1 MSAAIDEVL
10 IRRLPI
16 DLATVRADADLQ
28 QRYDA
33 KYVVLADTAADL
45 LASLDSHWHVL
56 EVDGKRSTA
65 YSSAYFDDE
74 HFGLFR
80 DHIKGRRLR
89 YKVRT
94 RRYGNDSS
102 EMLEIKL
109 KSGRG
114 ATDKRRKPR
123 AGSVGVDLTSGE
135 RQWLSETVLD
145 AYGRPVAASLGLTLA
160 LGYTR
165 RTLFNASTGE
175 RVTVD
180 SDLVAT
186 AGAMSAAPVGQAVV
200 IEVKSVDWHG
210 PTVRMLQQHSVRPLT
225 FSKYC
230 AALASLYPELDQRAG
245 QRARRSVA
253 QYQT

>member
-1 MSAAIDEVL
+1 MSTAIDSVL
-10 IRRLPI
+10 LRRPSVDLP
-16 DLATVRADADLQ
+16 TVRASADLQ

-33 KYVVLADTAADL
+33 KYVLPADIVAEL
-45 LASLDSHWHVL
+45 LSQLDTRWRVL

-65 YSSAYFDDE
+65 YSSRYLDDDD
-74 HFGLFR
+74 FGLFR

-94 RRYGNDSS
+94 RRYGDDSR
-102 EMLEIKL
+102 EVLEIKL

-114 ATDKRRKPR
+114 ATDKRRKQR
-123 AGSVGVDLTSGE
+123 ASSLGSDLTSAE
-135 RQWLSETVLD
+135 RRWLSETVLEV
-145 AYGRPVAASLGLTLA
+145 YGRPVSASLRFSLA

-165 RTLFNASTGE
+165 RTLFNADTGE
-175 RVTVD
+175 RVTID

-186 AGAMSAAPVGQAVV
+186 VGTESAAPVHEAVV
-200 IEVKSVDWHG
+200 VEVKGADWNG
-210 PTVRMLQQHSVRPLT
+210 PTVRMLQQRSVRPLM

-230 AALASLYPELDQRAG
+230 AALASLHPDLDQRARRRA
-245 QRARRSVA
+245 QRSIA